1 MNRRFLFLLFL
12 FTLGVS
18 PVASAQQPPRPPP
31 ASPTPV
37 WLPRAALLS
46 TYLRKGVVAPGARVQ
61 WQVPFYRGRRDS
73 LSLIIEPTAAIGV
86 AFAKSDIPDDP
97 DTIVR
102 EDEEVVPLSA
112 LQLYAL
118 VLGVGYSSRF
128 ESGLEWGFQI
138 GTGPAWYSARFS
150 SGTKDRESYL
160 VGLLDGRAQL
170 GYRFGSVSLGVAVGY
185 SDPYNY
191 RRTSLARG
199 HVGGLKLGVYADWR

>member
-1 MNRRFLFLLFL
+1 MNRRLLFILL

-18 PVASAQQPPRPPP
+18 SVASAQQPPRAP
-31 ASPTPV
+31 AESPTPV

-46 TYLRKGVVAPGARVQ
+46 TYLRKGVVAPGVRVQ
-61 WQVPFYRGRRDS
+61 WQVPVYRGRRDV
-73 LSLIIEPTAAIGV
+73 LSLIIEPTAAWGV
-86 AFAKSDIPDDP
+86 AFPDSDIPDDP
-97 DTIVR
+97 GTVVR

-112 LQLYAL
+112 LRLYAL

-128 ESGLEWGFQI
+128 ASGLEWGFQV

-150 SGTKDRESYL
+150 SGEKSREAYL

-199 HVGGLKLGVYADWR
+199 HVGGLKLGVYVDWR

>member
-1 MNRRFLFLLFL
+1 MNRRFLLLLL
-12 FTLGVS
+12 FTLGAS
-18 PVASAQQPPRPPP
+18 PVASAQQPPGPPP
-31 ASPTPV
+31 ESPTPV

-73 LSLIIEPTAAIGV
+73 LSLSIEPTAAFAV
-86 AFAKSDIPDDP
+86 AFPDNVEDDP
-97 DTIVR
+97 NTFIR
-102 EDEEVVPLSA
+102 EDVPLSA
-112 LQLYAL
+112 LRLYAL
-118 VLGVGYSSRF
+118 VLGVGYSNRL

-150 SGTKDRESYL
+150 AGEKSRESYL

-170 GYRFGSVSLGVAVGY
+170 GYRFGAVSLGVAVGY

-191 RRTSLARG
+191 RRTSQARG
-199 HVGGLKLGVYADWR
+199 HVGGLQLGVYADWR